1 MIISIKNL
9 SFSYNNAEKEIFKN
23 VNFSFD
29 TDWKIGLISRNGYGK
44 TTLLKILTGELD
56 FSGEIVKNVNFDYFP
71 YNINDKNIDC
81 IELVY
86 LINPQA
92 DLWEIIQNFEKIKLN
107 EDILY
112 RKFSTLSY
120 GEQSK
125 FMLSILFSK
134 QNNFLLIDEPT
145 NHLDDISKN
154 NIKDFLKLKNGFI
167 LVSHDR
173 SFLDDTV
180 NHIISINKT
189 NIDIQ
194 KGNFSTWW
202 TNKNNQ
208 DNFEIE
214 KNKKL
219 KKEIDT
225 LQKSIKETARW
236 SNLVEN
242 TKSIRNSGVKPDKG
256 FVSHKASKMM
266 ARSKAIE
273 KRKDKMVEEKKS
285 LLKNI
290 EKDEDLFIY
299 PLNTS
304 IENFL
309 EFKDVSISYNN
320 NLITK
325 NVNFKLNYGDRL
337 CLQGSN
343 GSGKSSIIKLIMGE
357 NISYNGTIYKNSR
370 VKISYCPQKFNYDG
384 SINQYV
390 IDENINQKLFFALL
404 DIMGFNINQLNHN
417 ISSLSEGEK
426 RKIILSKTLSEESSL
441 YIFDEP
447 LNYIDVITK
456 IQLENLFLSKP
467 LTMIFVEHDKD
478 FVNKVA
484 TKIIKI

>member
-1 MIISIKNL
+1 
-9 SFSYNNAEKEIFKN
+9 
-23 VNFSFD
+23 
-29 TDWKIGLISRNGYGK
+29 
-44 TTLLKILTGELD
+44 
-56 FSGEIVKNVNFDYFP
+56 
-71 YNINDKNIDC
+71 
-81 IELVY
+81 
-86 LINPQA
+86 
-92 DLWEIIQNFEKIKLN
+92 
-107 EDILY
+107 
-112 RKFSTLSY
+112 
-120 GEQSK
+120 
-125 FMLSILFSK
+125 
-134 QNNFLLIDEPT
+134 
-145 NHLDDISKN
+145 
-154 NIKDFLKLKNGFI
+154 
-167 LVSHDR
+167 
-173 SFLDDTV
+173 
-180 NHIISINKT
+180 
-189 NIDIQ
+189 
-194 KGNFSTWW
+194 
-202 TNKNNQ
+202 
-208 DNFEIE
+208 
-214 KNKKL
+214 
-219 KKEIDT
+219 
-225 LQKSIKETARW
+225 
-236 SNLVEN
+236 
-242 TKSIRNSGVKPDKG
+242 
-256 FVSHKASKMM
+256 M

-484 TKIIKI
+484 TKIIKS